1 MTLQQEPQMRTG
13 MPVPMTEHVATSS
26 RRRPPLTLLALGIG
40 VGVVGLVVAWL
51 ILQGGSSSTPAP
63 NGHPTLVSQAQLER
77 FAHGLDYPMYW
88 AGPKP
93 GFNYELTAADGRA
106 WVRYLPA
113 GVSAGDSRSDFL
125 VVGTYRQPHSYA
137 NLQRAASRPGAVSR
151 KIDGGGLLVYSAS
164 RPTSV
169 YFSYPGANYQVEV
182 YTHSTKTARSLVED
196 GSITQIAD

>member
-1 MTLQQEPQMRTG
+1 MTWS
-13 MPVPMTEHVATSS
+13 H
-26 RRRPPLTLLALGIG
+26 
-40 VGVVGLVVAWL
+40 
-51 ILQGGSSSTPAP
+51 
-63 NGHPTLVSQAQLER
+63 
-77 FAHGLDYPMYW
+77 
-88 AGPKP
+88 
-93 GFNYELTAADGRA
+93 
-106 WVRYLPA
+106 RYLPA
-113 GVSAGDSRSDFL
+113 SVSAGDSRSDFL

-182 YTHSTKTARSLVED
+182 YTHSTKTARSLVEA